1 MSPPPT
7 DTTNKPE
14 TPRATT
20 PAPCFDTHPS
30 DLALVEQHLRPW
42 IASSG
47 RVKPAAF
54 VTDADLYAAP
64 PGDLARAFA
73 PAVARDGEKA
83 WYFLTRLRL
92 KSPCGRGRRF
102 ARTVGS
108 AAGAGCW
115 HGEARERPVVDA
127 LGGGGVV
134 GRRQFF
140 SFMRDDGRGGRVRT
154 GWIMAE
160 LRAGAVDEFR
170 GVDELPV
177 LCKVYRSPRHPAE
190 PDDDDVIKAVKAL
203 AAVEQARGKGQ
214 VDDGGESSA
223 TTTAVGEI
231 SGRDR
236 DEKTANDDEGSVET
250 SVAAPPARERDAV
263 ADEDRSSV
271 APRKRKAVDGGD
283 DDETSA
289 AAPRKRKAVD
299 GGGDGESSAGA
310 SRNRAATDG
319 NTTCCPRCGF
329 HLDAAQLAPK
339 VVGSETEIAQQG
351 GETMGPPKFYKFI

>member
-7 DTTNKPE
+7 DNNTKPE
-14 TPRATT
+14 SPRPTT

-42 IASSG
+42 IASSC
-47 RVKPAAF
+47 RAKPAAF
-54 VTDADLYAAP
+54 VHDADLYAAP

-170 GVDELPV
+170 GADELPV
-177 LCKVYRSPRHPAE
+177 LCKVYRSPRQPAE

-203 AAVEQARGKGQ
+203 AAAEQARGKGQ
-214 VDDGGESSA
+214 VDGGGGESSA
-223 TTTAVGEI
+223 TTTAAGEI
-231 SGRDR
+231 SGRGR
-236 DEKTANDDEGSVET
+236 DEKAANDDEGSVET
-250 SVAAPPARERDAV
+250 SSVAAPPARERDAV
-263 ADEDRSSV
+263 PDEDRSSAV
-271 APRKRKAVDGGD
+271 ALRKRKAADGD
-283 DDETSA
+283 DDGETSA
-289 AAPRKRKAVD
+289 AAPRKRQASD
-299 GGGDGESSAGA
+299 GGDGETSGA
-310 SRNRAATDG
+310 SRNNA
-319 NTTCCPRCGF
+319 TCCPRCGF
-329 HLDAAQLAPK
+329 HIDAAQLAPK
-339 VVGSETEIAQQG
+339 VVDSETEIAQQG